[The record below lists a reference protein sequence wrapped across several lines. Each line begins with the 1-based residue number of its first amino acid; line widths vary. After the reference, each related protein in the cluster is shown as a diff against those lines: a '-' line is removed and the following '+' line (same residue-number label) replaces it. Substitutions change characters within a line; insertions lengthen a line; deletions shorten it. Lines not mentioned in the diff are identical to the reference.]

1 MSWDVRFTNK
11 AEKQAKNLPPKV
23 RETLFALVLEMRE
36 LGPVRT
42 AWLNYGRI
50 KGKKNCHHCHLKK
63 GKPTY
68 VAIWK
73 VTSKESKLVEVRY
86 VGTHEKTDYGQIC

>member
-23 RETLFALVLEMRE
+23 REILFALVLEIRE

-50 KGKKNCHHCHLKK
+50 RGKKDCHHCHLKK

-73 VTSKESKLVEVRY
+73 VTSKKSRLVEVQY